1 MSYFKLQCT
10 PVQGGIV
17 TEKDMITM
25 SRREATRLHILH
37 QAVSKKISQ
46 VTAAELICLS
56 DRQVRRMIKRVI
68 EEGDDGICHRS
79 RGKASNHRIP
89 KKIKAR
95 TLKLFQ
101 TQYKDFNLVH
111 ATEKLFEVHGIA
123 INDETLRLWLNKA
136 EIPYKKRKVKKH
148 RERRERRANFGE
160 LIQIDGSHHDWF
172 EDRGPVCVFMGY
184 IDDATNTV
192 HGRFYD
198 YEGTMP
204 AMDSMKRYIKRYG
217 IPQSVYLDKHST
229 YKSWAEPTI
238 EEQLNDQRPMS
249 HFEKSLDQLSVK
261 VIHANSPQAK
271 GRVERLFK
279 TLQDRLVKEMRLA
292 RISSVEAANEF
303 LKTYLPKYNRRFKK
317 EAASAADLHR
327 PALHARE
334 LDRILCIKEERTVKN
349 DFTIAHNGMLYQI
362 EEPTRAQKV
371 IVEERLDGTLHISYK
386 GQDLRY
392 RVIMKQRV
400 REIPELPLL
409 LQEKRPWLPPA
420 DHPWR
425 TSFLSK
431 RKAREQPSAAP

>member
-1 MSYFKLQCT
+1 
-10 PVQGGIV
+10 VA
-17 TEKDMITM
+17 EKDMITM
-25 SRREATRLHILH
+25 SREEASRLHIIH
-37 QAVSKKISQ
+37 QALNKKISQ
-46 VTAAELICLS
+46 TEAASLIKLS
-56 DRQVRRMIKRVI
+56 DRQIRRMIKRI
-68 EEGDDGICHRS
+68 RLEGDDGICHRS

-89 KKIKAR
+89 KKIKAK

-101 TQYKDFNLVH
+101 EQYKDFNLVH
-111 ATEKLFEVHGIA
+111 ATEKLSEVHGITL
-123 INDETLRLWLNKA
+123 NDETLRLWLNKA

-148 RERRERRANFGE
+148 RQHRERKANFGT
-160 LIQIDGSHHDWF
+160 LVQIDGSHHDWF
-172 EDRGPVCVFMGY
+172 EGRGPVCVFMGY

-238 EEQLNDQRPMS
+238 EEQLNDQKPMS

-292 RISSVEAANEF
+292 GISSVEAANKF
-303 LKTYLPKYNRRFKK
+303 LKIYLPKHNRRFKK
-317 EAASAADLHR
+317 SAALDVDLHR
-327 PALHARE
+327 PAPHSRE
-334 LDRILCIKEERTVKN
+334 LDRILCIKEERMVKN
-349 DFTIAHNGMLYQI
+349 DFTIAYNGTLYQI
-362 EEPTRAQKV
+362 AEPTRAQKV
-371 IVEERLDGTLHISYK
+371 IVEERLDGTLHITYK

-392 RVIMKQRV
+392 RVITKQQGK
-400 REIPELPLL
+400 EIPETPLL
-409 LQEKRPWLPPA
+409 LQEKRLWLPPS

-431 RKAREQPSAAP
+431 RRTREHPITAP